1 TDWKGVKEAI
11 KVHVIRPEVKGQ
23 VFNDWTKRFIEI
35 RLPSPVLELGIDVY
49 DTPGLLFHD
58 HPILRE
64 NLKELVHHV
73 RPTIVFLYENTTFT
87 KDANECYLMIRSVLD
102 DLEQPPMFF
111 LNTRQDIE
119 TLFADFGIIVNSRNR
134 KHFTSKKYDEILPNQ
149 RLKRYQELYRA
160 IGVANSLPKLDND
173 ISIKAFNEKCDNFD
187 ICSIDPCSL
196 LPSCAVEMTEQACRR
211 IVEFAVKTE
220 MKKPNEITKEV
231 LDKIDSIFSFIGSA
245 SYRTKPQLDDIRHKA
260 EIWGE
265 NFFKDFKN
273 ELSIVTETVQKK
285 ILQRFDEHEA
295 NIIERAIKL
304 ERFTDPLQHKARD
317 ISEKNIKDFIRIAV
331 QEEVIKFAVNEVVNA
346 SKERIQKAIKQA
358 ILINTEKNEL
368 LKAAQRHVL
377 IDVSSD
383 DITQRNFIAKML
395 YLLSIAPSAI
405 LRLIKGVS
413 VTLYRDYWSK
423 ISVSKLKENK
433 TFYVILD
440 AMDSLLVLTDDAKR
454 REFATAF
461 LKKRRSKLTAE
472 KDLYTVSYLNMRKS
486 IYEST
491 IPFIRTFARLEC
503 ELLALQDL
511 TDFNEQQPLID
522 ESHRLGAGTHF
533 EIYPAQWSTKKDL
546 FVKNLA
552 VKKLKRTSHNYRHL
566 QYLEAHVHRKIT
578 QLCRTV
584 CLERDGGSEN
594 FQKLHIAPLLYLYVE
609 QRQNSENILW
619 MFLERYSQSLQEYL
633 EKKISEIKAD
643 EVLKIALDMIDV
655 LIFLHENGIVHRDIK
670 ANNILMNENN
680 QCYLADFGTAQE
692 WITHSTVVG
701 TFPLP
706 PELKS
711 CSLYDGRAAD
721 VFSFGI
727 FLFELLPKKAYIRPD
742 DLTTI
747 TNTFKEIA
755 PLNEF
760 NRIYEELIESCLQPK
775 PEDRPS
781 AIAIKSKLL
790 ECFVESEKK
799 PCFTCEKNI
808 RKCRFQPCKH
818 KIICQ
823 SCYDALAKNENGKAE
838 CVICRKII
846 DRWTEDENNQTY
858 FA

>member
-1 TDWKGVKEAI
+1 ANADILAIHTFVQSSLFQNVDKNELLDVVQRMFVTLSSVNTEDRISTKRYNATRLVTPLIMIRDILIETDDEDNENDTNNKREFHEI
-11 KVHVIRPEVKGQ
+11 KKCLRQKVIRKSRPSKSMERIDLAQQFLSDIRRGFLDQKASINALVGQ
-23 VFNDWTKRFIEI
+23 WCEFEKNRLQEKINQQYKLAEQWLPQREKVYRIANKYVEQFACIECKLSVAQSLTEFNGNN
-35 RLPSPVLELGIDVY
+35 PV
-49 DTPGLLFHD
+49 
-58 HPILRE
+58 
-64 NLKELVHHV
+64 LKELIIDEDKFFQYYSAEWGD
-73 RPTIVFLYENTTFT
+73 RKDFIV
-87 KDANECYLMIRSVLD
+87 KK
-102 DLEQPPMFF
+102 
-111 LNTRQDIE
+111 
-119 TLFADFGIIVNSRNR
+119 NR

-643 EVLKIALDMIDV
+643 EVLKIALDMIDY
-655 LIFLHENGIVHRDIK
+655 FH
-670 ANNILMNENN
+670 
-680 QCYLADFGTAQE
+680 
-692 WITHSTVVG
+692 
-701 TFPLP
+701 
-706 PELKS
+706 
-711 CSLYDGRAAD
+711 
-721 VFSFGI
+721 
-727 FLFELLPKKAYIRPD
+727 LL
-742 DLTTI
+742 
-747 TNTFKEIA
+747 
-755 PLNEF
+755 
-760 NRIYEELIESCLQPK
+760 S
-775 PEDRPS
+775 
-781 AIAIKSKLL
+781 
-790 ECFVESEKK
+790 
-799 PCFTCEKNI
+799 
-808 RKCRFQPCKH
+808 
-818 KIICQ
+818 
-823 SCYDALAKNENGKAE
+823 
-838 CVICRKII
+838 I
-846 DRWTEDENNQTY
+846 DR
-858 FA
+858 